1 MRQRIDLGDGDS
13 DDSLKDAMR
22 QLERQLGKRK
32 KAEPEEPGEA
42 EGELTPTEDEADA
55 KRRFEEERRAG
66 HRRSRE
72 DIQDALEAIGREQ
85 QAAAKR
91 RPRRGVS
98 PVVWVV
104 LGVVVVAGIV
114 AAAVSLRPEPLPP
127 AAVTPEQAVEGFWQA
142 LIGGKYEAATVYYP
156 AIVNKYGSRKQ
167 AALFLRDQFGGNPPI
182 AITSVGEAEEIPD
195 SGDLRVSYE
204 VALRSGWPRPGEFI
218 VRQVPGTATEYAI
231 VATD

>member
-1 MRQRIDLGDGDS
+1 MGRRIDLGGDDS

-22 QLERQLGKRK
+22 QLERQLEKQQD
-32 KAEPEEPGEA
+32 AAPEEPAEADGGAAPTAEEA
-42 EGELTPTEDEADA
+42 EA
-55 KRRFEEERRAG
+55 KRQFEEERKAG

-104 LGVVVVAGIV
+104 LGVVVVGAIAAG
-114 AAAVSLRPEPLPP
+114 ALALRPEPLPP
-127 AAVTPEQAVEGFWQA
+127 MASTPEQAVRGFWQA
-142 LIGGKYEAATVYYP
+142 LIDGKYEAATVYYP
-156 AIVNKYGSRKQ
+156 GLLEKYASRKQ
-167 AALFLRDQFGGNPPI
+167 AAFYLRDQFGENPPI
-182 AITSVGEAEEIPD
+182 DITSIGEAEELPD

-204 VALRSGWPRPGEFI
+204 VALRNGWPRPGEFI
-218 VRQVPGTATEYAI
+218 VRAAPGGEAGYVI

>member
-1 MRQRIDLGDGDS
+1 MGRRIDLGGDES

-22 QLERQLGKRK
+22 QLERQLEKQQDAAREK
-32 KAEPEEPGEA
+32 PVEA
-42 EGELTPTEDEADA
+42 EGGAAPAEEEAEA

-85 QAAAKR
+85 RSAAAR

-98 PVVWVV
+98 RVVWVV
-104 LGVVVVAGIV
+104 LGVVVVGAIV
-114 AAAVSLRPEPLPP
+114 AAALTLRPEPLPP
-127 AAVTPEQAVEGFWQA
+127 PAATPRAAVEGFWRA
-142 LIGGKYEAATVYYP
+142 LIDGKYEAATVYYP
-156 AIVNKYGSRKQ
+156 GLLDRYASRKQ
-167 AALFLRDQFGGNPPI
+167 AALYLRDQFGQNPPI
-182 AITSVGEAEEIPD
+182 EITSMGEAEEIPD

-204 VALRSGWPRPGEFI
+204 VCLRNGWPRTGEFI
-218 VRQVPGTATEYAI
+218 VRAAAGGEAGYVV

>member
-1 MRQRIDLGDGDS
+1 MGRRIDLGDDS

-22 QLERQLGKRK
+22 QLERQLEKQK
-32 KAEPEEPGEA
+32 KGEPEEPAEA
-42 EGELTPTEDEADA
+42 EGELTPTEDEAEA

-85 QAAAKR
+85 EAAAKR

-104 LGVVVVAGIV
+104 LGVVVVAGVVV
-114 AAAVSLRPEPLPP
+114 AAVGLRPEPLPP

-142 LIGGKYEAATVYYP
+142 LIDGKYEAATVYYP
-156 AIVNKYGSRKQ
+156 EVVERYASRKQ
-167 AALFLRDQFGGNPPI
+167 AALYLRDQFGENPPI
-182 AITSVGEAEEIPD
+182 AITSVGETEEISD
-195 SGDLRVSYE
+195 SGDLRVRYE
-204 VALRSGWPRPGEFI
+204 VTLRNGWPRPGEFI
-218 VRQVPGTATEYAI
+218 VRRVAGTQAEYAI
-231 VATD
+231 VVTD